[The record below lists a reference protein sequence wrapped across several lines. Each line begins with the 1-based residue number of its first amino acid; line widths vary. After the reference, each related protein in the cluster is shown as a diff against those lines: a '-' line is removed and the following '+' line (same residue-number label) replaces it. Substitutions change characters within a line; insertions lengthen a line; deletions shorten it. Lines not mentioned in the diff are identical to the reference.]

1 MSVDMF
7 ADWDAA
13 YVLGSLS
20 PVERRQFEDHLEVC
34 RICAAGVT
42 ELAGMP
48 GLLAQ
53 LSPADGLATL
63 DDAQVKRTSQHT
75 DLYPRLNGTVRRIRF
90 RRRVVTAL
98 AAAAVLAAAIV
109 IPITIVAGPPPTV
122 SAQFTPLVTESISAQ
137 VSLTDKRWGTLV
149 EVECRYADDATWP
162 TPDPGGGWDYA
173 LFVTDQSGTTTR
185 VAGWKAVAGAD
196 VRATG
201 SLGADAATLVKAEI
215 RAVPSGTVMLA
226 ADLG

>member
-1 MSVDMF
+1 MSTDRF

-20 PVERRQFEDHLEVC
+20 PMERRQFEDHLEVC
-34 RICAAGVT
+34 PACAAGVT

-53 LSPADGLATL
+53 IPAADGFATL
-63 DDAQVKRTSQHT
+63 DDAQVARASRNP
-75 DLYPRLNGTVRRIRF
+75 DLYPRLNSTVRRIRF
-90 RRRVVTAL
+90 RRHVVTAV

-109 IPITIVAGPPPTV
+109 IPVAIVAGPQPTV
-122 SAQFTPLVTESISAQ
+122 SAQLTPLVTESISAE
-137 VSLTDKRWGTLV
+137 VSLIDKGWGTLI

-173 LFVTDQSGTTTR
+173 LFVTDRAGTTTR
-185 VAGWKAVAGAD
+185 VAGWKAIAGAD

-215 RAVPSGTVMLA
+215 RAEPSGTLMLT